1 MSWYLLFDT
10 VLPLTI
16 DSVDYWTPP
25 SMFLEPPMSEGV
37 FLTSPVDNDQS
48 RLSRMSGKT
57 NEYAKRQM
65 PSPMVG
71 AIARVRMSR
80 AGWAQ
85 GGCEKPVVIGGRSR
99 KTYEV
104 TER

>member
-1 MSWYLLFDT
+1 LSWYLLFDT
-10 VLPLTI
+10 VLPLAI

-25 SMFLEPPMSEGV
+25 SMFLEPAMSEGV

-57 NEYAKRQM
+57 SAYAKRQM

-80 AGWAQ
+80 AG
-85 GGCEKPVVIGGRSR
+85 
-99 KTYEV
+99 
-104 TER
+104 